1 MTKIMP
7 ILTLAAGLGLGAW
20 WGDQRAI
27 PLAIAGG
34 VPAAAAAGTPVTMQ
48 LTDRPDAV
56 ALPATPDLSVF
67 RAMFREE
74 LASALAA
81 KGSARQP
88 VVTPAELPP
97 SPEIVAQRRD
107 AQAQINA
114 LIAGGVWGQEQRINF
129 RQKLG
134 VLDAG
139 QREEAMKQ
147 LFSGINSGAIKIEG
161 PPL

>member
-20 WGDQRAI
+20 WGEQRAI
-27 PLAIAGG
+27 PLASAGG
-34 VPAAAAAGTPVTMQ
+34 VPAAAAGTPVTMR
-48 LTDRPDAV
+48 LTDRPYAV

-67 RAMFREE
+67 RAIIREE

-88 VVTPAELPP
+88 VATPAQLPP

-129 RQKLG
+129 REKLG